1 MRKMRNKISAWGA
14 CFALAVFTALSL
26 FATFG
31 ARAAPLADGLAPVYK
46 SEAEFPVRMYA
57 GVIYRGGLV
66 AVSNGIAYPAANH
79 ADWRVVGVATKTVDN
94 TSTASGYSAARRCV
108 VRQGIYAF
116 ANVQT
121 GVDASTNAVYS
132 LGVSDVGKPAYVVDD
147 QTVGASS
154 NALTCVAGTV
164 VYVEP
169 DTRFVWIDV
178 GKAWAGSVALQPY
191 VLSTNTEGLASG
203 RLYLISSE
211 SARATNNTETLIG
224 IMP

>member
-1 MRKMRNKISAWGA
+1 MRNRISAWGA

-46 SEAEFPVRMYA
+46 AEAEFPVRMYA

-66 AVSNGIAYPAANH
+66 AVSNGIAYPAANN

-116 ANVQT
+116 ANAI
-121 GVDASTNAVYS
+121 ASGEGTNAVYS
-132 LGVSDVGKPAYVVDD
+132 LAVSDVGKPAYVVDD
-147 QTVGASS
+147 QTVGAAAT
-154 NALTCVAGTV
+154 NTYAVAGTV
-164 VYVEP
+164 AYVEP
-169 DTRFVWIDV
+169 DSKWVWIDV
-178 GKAWAGSVALQPY
+178 GKAWAESVALQPY
-191 VLSTNTEGLASG
+191 DLGTNTAGLASG